1 MHKCAHELG
10 ANVGRK
16 KARARSACM
25 QSNCVGGAQAC
36 IVPEKG
42 CAAHK
47 MLLLLLLQNAG
58 MCSKV
63 AKCRHVL

>member
-1 MHKCAHELG
+1 
-10 ANVGRK
+10 
-16 KARARSACM
+16 M